1 MNIFKSLSFTFIL
14 TNINI
19 CFGFSQ
25 TSETDSFN
33 ETDYEIIW
41 NADTQ
46 QSSLISTKSAQTAK
60 AEFKTKLPELL
71 RQALNAANSNNL
83 TNNKTNHKLPTAST
97 NTRAKLKTSETNIIS
112 KFKSKFIELVI
123 KYLNEENINTSTQQ
137 IQNFINTLLKQI
149 QGSLN
154 IETLQ
159 KLINKLP
166 KILEETEGIINIIN
180 QIFKN

>member
-25 TSETDSFN
+25 TSESDSFN
-33 ETDYEIIW
+33 EMNYEIIW

-83 TNNKTNHKLPTAST
+83 TNNKIKLPTAST
-97 NTRAKLKTSETNIIS
+97 NTRAKLKTSNIIS
-112 KFKSKFIELVI
+112 KFKLNLIELVT
-123 KYLNEENINTSTQQ
+123 KYLNEENVNTNAKQ
-137 IQNFINTLLKQI
+137 ILAFINTLLTQI
-149 QGSLN
+149 QGDLN
-154 IETLQ
+154 GETLEN
-159 KLINKLP
+159 LINDLP